1 MSRLKVKEL
10 IAKAHACVGD
20 LPPAQHQVMTEV
32 ITRLDTV
39 YVALTESI
47 ELRAAVV
54 AENAQMLRLLTDI
67 SEYHEEYVNA
77 DEYLY
82 AGVPMDYVSEI
93 NAYVSRDVDAEN
105 PFKATDAF
113 LAEVRSQAIT
123 DYSSKRGFSF
133 QHGSIHAHFGS
144 GDVMVGATKFE
155 NGHAGICFAPVR
167 EKDGGV
173 GTEYKWTEGKN
184 TEEVD
189 AVFVISSSSAEGLE
203 VIQNKLAEAIESY
216 AAQLRQGAEHE

>member
-1 MSRLKVKEL
+1 MSMKPTYEEL
-10 IAKAHACVGD
+10 QK
-20 LPPAQHQVMTEV
+20 Q
-32 ITRLDTV
+32 
-39 YVALTESI
+39 LTESRREFTAANATI
-47 ELRAAVV
+47 HNLELKVAQVV
-54 AENAQMLRLLTDI
+54 AENAALKLVDTWM
-67 SEYHEEYVNA
+67 NA
-77 DEYLY
+77 DQVGGEAADKAIENGASPGEATR
-82 AGVPMDYVSEI
+82 AGIQAVIDSIKTPE
-93 NAYVSRDVDAEN
+93 
-105 PFKATDAF
+105 TDAY
-113 LAEVRSQAIT
+113 LAEVRAQAIA

-133 QHGSIHAHFGS
+133 QHGSIHAHFGN

-184 TEEVD
+184 TEEVN

-203 VIQNKLAEAIESY
+203 VIQNKLAEAIESF